1 RLSAHRQTDR
11 ARLMAGR
18 ALTPRRLAFAGGHWA
33 IILVFVVFAAFPFYW
48 MLITTFK
55 ETRDLINTAYNPFLF
70 NLPPTLD
77 NLRVLFFQTAYV
89 RWLVNTA
96 IVGGCV
102 VAITLVLA
110 VPAGYSLAWLTGS
123 WGQYLGIGIFLTYL
137 IPPTIL
143 FIPFSR
149 VISTLGLQDS
159 YWSLVL
165 VYPSFT
171 VPFCSWLLLGFFK
184 TIPHDIVDA
193 ALIDGLS
200 RFGAFVKVVVPLSLS
215 GILTVVIFSFTLVL
229 QEFIYAITFITSS
242 SQYTVGVGVPTFL
255 VRGDV
260 YFWGSLMAA
269 CLIASVP
276 IAIVYNLFVDRFV
289 AGFTVGAIK

>member
-1 RLSAHRQTDR
+1 MANAAPT
-11 ARLMAGR
+11 ARKW
-18 ALTPRRLAFAGGHWA
+18 ALAGGHGA
-33 IILVFVVFAAFPFYW
+33 IVAVFVVFAAFPFYW

-55 ETRDLINTAYNPFLF
+55 ETRDLVNTAYNPFLF

-77 NLRVLFFQTAYV
+77 NLRVLFFQTAYL
-89 RWLVNTA
+89 RWLANTA
-96 IVGGCV
+96 IVGVCV
-102 VAITLVLA
+102 VAITLLLA
-110 VPAGYSLAWLTGS
+110 VPAGYSLARLTGS

-193 ALIDGLS
+193 AMIDGLS

-215 GILTVVIFSFTLVL
+215 GILTVIIFSFTLVL
-229 QEFIYAITFITSS
+229 QEFVYAITFITSS

-260 YFWGSLMAA
+260 YFWGSLMGA